1 MNDSAGQASGPEMLR
16 GTLSSP
22 SSVAVSQAM
31 LGIRGGRNAL
41 FRDWIRVAPDAH
53 VLDIPCGIGS
63 LLRHLGPDAVYVGAD
78 LDGRY
83 LRHGAKSRRLRA
95 SYVRCDV
102 TERWPFRA
110 GSFDCVF
117 GFGILHHLPDDQA
130 LFLLG
135 EARRMLRD
143 GGTLYTADPFR
154 AEGQS
159 WVKRTLLAMDRGEH
173 IRRSNDYR
181 RLVQSV
187 FTEVSHRTSD
197 DLLRVPYDL
206 LMMRCQA

>member
-1 MNDSAGQASGPEMLR
+1 MLR
-16 GTLSSP
+16 HALSSP

-31 LGIRGGRNAL
+31 LGIRGGRDVL

-78 LDGRY
+78 LDWRY
-83 LRHGAKSRRLRA
+83 LCHGARRYRRRA
-95 SYVRCDV
+95 SYVHCDA
-102 TERWPFRA
+102 TQRWPFRDC
-110 GSFDCVF
+110 SFDCVF
-117 GFGILHHLPDDQA
+117 GFGILHHLSDAEA

-143 GGTLYTADPFR
+143 GGVLYTADPFR

-173 IRRSNDYR
+173 IRRSSDYH

-187 FTEVSHRTSD
+187 FTQVSQMTSD

-206 LMMRCQA
+206 LVMRCQA